1 MLAWLRVQQ
10 MRERRESRCVSGG
23 VVLAAN
29 GHLISLL
36 LSGIDPPWEM
46 SSVRGKCVGLLLAAE
61 PELDKRIRKRRLV

>member
-10 MRERRESRCVSGG
+10 MRERRESRCVSE
-23 VVLAAN
+23 LAAN

-61 PELDKRIRKRRLV
+61 PELNKRIRKRRLV